1 MRNAHMFSLFVYGLV
16 IARAKQLAMEAQISE
31 LTNLVKAMSD
41 GQKVLITRLDQVENE
56 ISGLR
61 TPVNDNSAR
70 NSGEGISPLSD
81 GDATLQHSA
90 VNFNGPPC
98 TAGTALQHGTE
109 HVGAGATNIVSVQDE
124 FSSIK
129 DKYNAVKIPQELRV
143 GNSRNGIKREDN
155 VAAKII
161 VNSAKY
167 VETSLKLL
175 WNLDETASK
184 NDLIEL
190 FNIQK
195 AHVDYLREEHSA
207 LVVAGQFG
215 VKTSQLFRNLS
226 RGNTNLDD
234 KHLDT
239 LLKAVQITSN
249 ENCCSATAS
258 QRGARRGRGYSFG
271 YNSGRAQR
279 PFRGGWTHQR
289 GSSSSSGGGTAD
301 SWRASDGDS
310 GANES

>member
-1 MRNAHMFSLFVYGLV
+1 MNVL
-16 IARAKQLAMEAQISE
+16 KSE
-31 LTNLVKAMSD
+31 LFLVNKTPYNPT
-41 GQKVLITRLDQVENE
+41 ITRGD
-56 ISGLR
+56 GF
-61 TPVNDNSAR
+61 
-70 NSGEGISPLSD
+70 SPPSH
-81 GDATLQHSA
+81 GDATLRAGA
-90 VNFNGPPC
+90 VNYSSPPC
-98 TAGTALQHGTE
+98 TAGTALQHGIE
-109 HVGAGATNIVSVQDE
+109 QAGAGATNIVSVQDE

-129 DKYNAVKIPQELRV
+129 DKYNAIKIPQELRV
-143 GNSRNGIKREDN
+143 GNSRNGIKREDT

-161 VNSAKY
+161 SNSAKY

-184 NDLIEL
+184 NDLVEL

-271 YNSGRAQR
+271 HTSGRAQR
-279 PFRGGWTHQR
+279 PYRGSWTQQRGG
-289 GSSSSSGGGTAD
+289 SSSGGAAD
-301 SWRASDGDS
+301 NWRTGEGDS